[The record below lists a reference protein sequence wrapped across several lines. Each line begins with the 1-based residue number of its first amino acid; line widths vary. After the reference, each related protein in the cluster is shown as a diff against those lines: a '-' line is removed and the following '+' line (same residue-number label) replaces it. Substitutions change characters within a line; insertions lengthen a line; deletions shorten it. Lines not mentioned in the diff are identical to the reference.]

1 VIALQHQQRVGEQRV
16 NDRGVPHGVP
26 TIFGLGL
33 QPRQLLAG
41 ENESVIEAECLEVS
55 DIPMQD
61 LFERVPMQEADV
73 ITLVEK

>member
-1 VIALQHQQRVGEQRV
+1 
-16 NDRGVPHGVP
+16 
-26 TIFGLGL
+26 
-33 QPRQLLAG
+33 
-41 ENESVIEAECLEVS
+41 VIEAECLEVS